1 MNLSTVSDKIVFSI
15 LKDIKIGHLELTS
28 YDGKNY
34 SFGNIKDSLHA
45 DIKIKNENF
54 TFNLIRS
61 GSVGLAESYMKDEF
75 ETNNLSNL
83 IEITA
88 RNIKQIHKF
97 SGLLDLSFIN
107 YLKSIFVKNTKN
119 RSKTNISKHYDLG
132 NEFFSLWLDKTL
144 TYSSAIFDEKNK
156 NLSDAQNNKYQ
167 KLIDL
172 IKPGVGDKVL
182 EIGCGWGGFLE
193 HASNQGYLVKGIT
206 ISPSQFKFAKERIE
220 NLEIVPDIELID
232 YRLLEGKF
240 DAVVSIE
247 MFEAVGSEYW
257 NSYFQKIQ
265 NVLKPNAKAV
275 IQTITMT
282 EDYFEGYDKWP
293 DFIQTY
299 IFPGGELASDQLFI
313 DEANKFDL
321 ENIKTTNFAKSYAKT
336 LETWYENFQIAWS
349 DIEKMG
355 FDAKFKRTWDM
366 YLAYCRGGFLNG
378 QLEVSQYLLKVK

>member
-1 MNLSTVSDKIVFSI
+1 MLTKFFKKWLEQRIVNLESGSLIITFPNKTMLQLGEGYEKADLVISSWKGIWLLFTRGS
-15 LKDIKIGHLELTS
+15 LGFTEGYIKNYWTTSNLIFLMEFLT
-28 YDGKNY
+28 KNY
-34 SFGNIKDSLHA
+34 SSISTIVDGKVLGRIFT
-45 DIKIKNENF
+45 KIQHRLNKNS
-54 TFNLIRS
+54 IS
-61 GSVGLAESYMKDEF
+61 GSKK
-75 ETNNLSNL
+75 N
-83 IEITA
+83 IEA
-88 RNIKQIHKF
+88 
-97 SGLLDLSFIN
+97 
-107 YLKSIFVKNTKN
+107 
-119 RSKTNISKHYDLG
+119 HYDLG
-132 NEFFSLWLDKTL
+132 NDFYSMWLDKTM
-144 TYSSAIFDEKNK
+144 TYSSGFYKEENETIEE
-156 NLSDAQNNKYQ
+156 AQKGKYQ
-167 KLIDL
+167 LILDTLDL
-172 IKPGVGDKVL
+172 PVGSSIL

-206 ISPSQFKFAKERIE
+206 ISPSQFKFAQDRIE

-299 IFPGGELASDQLFI
+299 IFPGGELASDKLFI
-313 DEANKFDL
+313 DKARKFDL

-349 DIEKMG
+349 DIEEMG

-378 QLEVSQYLLKVK
+378 QLEVS

>member
-1 MNLSTVSDKIVFSI
+1 MLTKFFKKWLEKRIVNLESGSLTITFPNKTMLQLGEGSEKADLVISSWKGIWLLFTRGSLGFTEGYIKNYWSTSNLIF
-15 LKDIKIGHLELTS
+15 LMEFLT
-28 YDGKNY
+28 KNY
-34 SFGNIKDSLHA
+34 SSISTIVDGKVLGRIFT
-45 DIKIKNENF
+45 KIRHRLNRNS
-54 TFNLIRS
+54 IS
-61 GSVGLAESYMKDEF
+61 GSKK
-75 ETNNLSNL
+75 N
-83 IEITA
+83 IEA
-88 RNIKQIHKF
+88 
-97 SGLLDLSFIN
+97 
-107 YLKSIFVKNTKN
+107 
-119 RSKTNISKHYDLG
+119 HYDLG
-132 NEFFSLWLDKTL
+132 NDFYSMWLDKTM
-144 TYSSAIFDEKNK
+144 TYSSGFYKGNNETIEE
-156 NLSDAQNNKYQ
+156 AQKAKYQ
-167 KLIDL
+167 LILDTLDL
-172 IKPGVGDKVL
+172 PIGSRIL

-193 HASNQGYLVKGIT
+193 HASKEGYLVKGIT
-206 ISPSQFKFAKERIE
+206 ISPSQFKFAKDRIE
-220 NLEIVPDIELID
+220 NLEAVPDIELID

-282 EDYFEGYDKWP
+282 KDYFEGYDKWP

-299 IFPGGELASDQLFI
+299 IFPGGELASDQLFV
-313 DEANKFDL
+313 DEARKFDL

-336 LETWYENFQIAWS
+336 LETWYENFQTAWS
-349 DIEKMG
+349 DIEEMG

>member
-1 MNLSTVSDKIVFSI
+1 MLTNFFKKWLEKKIVNLESGSLTITFPTKNI
-15 LKDIKIGHLELTS
+15 LQLGEGSEKADLVITSWKGIWLLFTRGSLGFTEGYIKNYWTTSNLIFLMEFLT
-28 YDGKNY
+28 KNY
-34 SFGNIKDSLHA
+34 SSISTVVDGKVLGRIFT
-45 DIKIKNENF
+45 KIQHRLNKNS
-54 TFNLIRS
+54 IS
-61 GSVGLAESYMKDEF
+61 GSKK
-75 ETNNLSNL
+75 N
-83 IEITA
+83 IEA
-88 RNIKQIHKF
+88 
-97 SGLLDLSFIN
+97 
-107 YLKSIFVKNTKN
+107 
-119 RSKTNISKHYDLG
+119 HYDLG
-132 NEFFSLWLDKTL
+132 NDFYSMWLDKTM
-144 TYSSAIFDEKNK
+144 TYSSGFYKDENETIEQ
-156 NLSDAQNNKYQ
+156 AQKAKYQ
-167 KLIDL
+167 LILDTLDL
-172 IKPGVGDKVL
+172 PVGSSIL

-193 HASNQGYLVKGIT
+193 HASSQGYLVKGIT
-206 ISPSQFKFAKERIE
+206 ISPSQFKFARDRIE

-299 IFPGGELASDQLFI
+299 IFPGGELASDKLFI
-313 DEANKFDL
+313 DEARKFDL

-336 LETWYENFQIAWS
+336 LETWYENFQTAWS
-349 DIEKMG
+349 DIEEMG

-378 QLEVSQYLLKVK
+378 QLEVSQYLLKIK

>member
-1 MNLSTVSDKIVFSI
+1 MLTNFFKKWLEKKIVNLESGSLVITFPN
-15 LKDIKIGHLELTS
+15 KTVLELGEGSEKADLVITS
-28 YDGKNY
+28 WRGIWLLFTRGSLGFTEGYIKNYWTTSNLVFLMEFLTKNY
-34 SFGNIKDSLHA
+34 SSISTIVDGKVLGRIFTKIRHRLNKNSIAGSKKNIQA
-45 DIKIKNENF
+45 
-54 TFNLIRS
+54 
-61 GSVGLAESYMKDEF
+61 
-75 ETNNLSNL
+75 
-83 IEITA
+83 
-88 RNIKQIHKF
+88 
-97 SGLLDLSFIN
+97 
-107 YLKSIFVKNTKN
+107 
-119 RSKTNISKHYDLG
+119 HYDLG
-132 NEFFSLWLDKTL
+132 NDFYSMWLDKTM
-144 TYSSAIFDEKNK
+144 TYSSGFYREKNETIEE
-156 NLSDAQNNKYQ
+156 AQKAKYQ
-167 KLIDL
+167 LILDTLDL
-172 IKPGVGDKVL
+172 PVGSSIL

-206 ISPSQFKFAKERIE
+206 ISPSQFKFARERIE

-299 IFPGGELASDQLFI
+299 IFPGGELASDKLFI

>member
-1 MNLSTVSDKIVFSI
+1 MLTNFFKKWLEKKIVNLESGSLVITFPN
-15 LKDIKIGHLELTS
+15 KTVLELGEGSEKADLVITS
-28 YDGKNY
+28 WRGIWLLFTRGSLGFTEGYIKNYWTTSNLVFLMEFLTKNY
-34 SFGNIKDSLHA
+34 SSISTIVDGKVLGRIFTKIRHRLNKNSIAGSKKNIQA
-45 DIKIKNENF
+45 
-54 TFNLIRS
+54 
-61 GSVGLAESYMKDEF
+61 
-75 ETNNLSNL
+75 
-83 IEITA
+83 
-88 RNIKQIHKF
+88 
-97 SGLLDLSFIN
+97 
-107 YLKSIFVKNTKN
+107 
-119 RSKTNISKHYDLG
+119 HYDLG
-132 NEFFSLWLDKTL
+132 NDFYSMWLDKTM
-144 TYSSAIFDEKNK
+144 TYSSGFYREKNETIEE
-156 NLSDAQNNKYQ
+156 AQKAKFQ
-167 KLIDL
+167 LILDTLDL
-172 IKPGVGDKVL
+172 PVGSSIL

-206 ISPSQFKFAKERIE
+206 ISPSQFKFARERIE

-299 IFPGGELASDQLFI
+299 IFPGGELASDRLFI

-336 LETWYENFQIAWS
+336 LETWYENFQIAWG

>member
-1 MNLSTVSDKIVFSI
+1 MLTNFFKKWLEKKIVNLKSGSLTITFPNKNI
-15 LKDIKIGHLELTS
+15 LQLGEGLEKADLVITSWKGIWLLFTRGSLGFTEGYIKNYWTTSNLIFLMEFLT
-28 YDGKNY
+28 KNY
-34 SFGNIKDSLHA
+34 SSISTVVDGKVLGRIFT
-45 DIKIKNENF
+45 KIQHRLNKNS
-54 TFNLIRS
+54 IS
-61 GSVGLAESYMKDEF
+61 GSKK
-75 ETNNLSNL
+75 N
-83 IEITA
+83 IEA
-88 RNIKQIHKF
+88 
-97 SGLLDLSFIN
+97 
-107 YLKSIFVKNTKN
+107 
-119 RSKTNISKHYDLG
+119 HYDLG
-132 NEFFSLWLDKTL
+132 NDFYSMWLDKTM
-144 TYSSAIFDEKNK
+144 TYSSGFYKDENETIEQ
-156 NLSDAQNNKYQ
+156 AQKAKYQ
-167 KLIDL
+167 LILDTLDL
-172 IKPGVGDKVL
+172 PVGSSIL

-193 HASNQGYLVKGIT
+193 HASSQGYLVKGIT
-206 ISPSQFKFAKERIE
+206 ISPSQFKFARDRIE

-299 IFPGGELASDQLFI
+299 IFPGGELASDKLFI
-313 DEANKFDL
+313 DEARKFDL

-336 LETWYENFQIAWS
+336 LETWYENFQTAWS
-349 DIEKMG
+349 DIEEMG

-378 QLEVSQYLLKVK
+378 QLEVSQYLLKIK

>member
-1 MNLSTVSDKIVFSI
+1 MLTNFFKKWLEKKIVNLESGSLTITFPNKNVLQLGEGSEKADLVI
-15 LKDIKIGHLELTS
+15 TSWKGIWLLFTRGSLGFTEGYIKNYWTTSNLIFLMEFLT
-28 YDGKNY
+28 KNY
-34 SFGNIKDSLHA
+34 SSISTIVDGKVLGRIFT
-45 DIKIKNENF
+45 KIQHRLNKNS
-54 TFNLIRS
+54 IS
-61 GSVGLAESYMKDEF
+61 GSKK
-75 ETNNLSNL
+75 N
-83 IEITA
+83 IEA
-88 RNIKQIHKF
+88 
-97 SGLLDLSFIN
+97 
-107 YLKSIFVKNTKN
+107 
-119 RSKTNISKHYDLG
+119 HYDLG
-132 NEFFSLWLDKTL
+132 NDFYSMWLDKTM
-144 TYSSAIFDEKNK
+144 TYSSGFYKEENETIEE
-156 NLSDAQNNKYQ
+156 AQKGKYQ
-167 KLIDL
+167 LILDTLDL
-172 IKPGVGDKVL
+172 PVGSSIL

-206 ISPSQFKFAKERIE
+206 ISPSQFKFAQDRIE

-247 MFEAVGSEYW
+247 MFEAVGSDYW

-299 IFPGGELASDQLFI
+299 IFPGGELASDKLFV
-313 DEANKFDL
+313 DEARKFDL

-336 LETWYENFQIAWS
+336 LKTWYENFQIAWS
-349 DIEKMG
+349 DIEEMG

-378 QLEVSQYLLKVK
+378 QLEVSQYLLKIK

>member
-1 MNLSTVSDKIVFSI
+1 MLTKFFKKWLEQRIVNLESGSLIITFPNKTMLQLGEGSEKADLVISSWKGIWLLFTRGS
-15 LKDIKIGHLELTS
+15 LGFTEGYIKNYWTTSNLIFLMEFLT
-28 YDGKNY
+28 KNY
-34 SFGNIKDSLHA
+34 SSISTIVDGKVLGRIFT
-45 DIKIKNENF
+45 KIQHRLNKNS
-54 TFNLIRS
+54 IS
-61 GSVGLAESYMKDEF
+61 GSKK
-75 ETNNLSNL
+75 N
-83 IEITA
+83 IEA
-88 RNIKQIHKF
+88 
-97 SGLLDLSFIN
+97 
-107 YLKSIFVKNTKN
+107 
-119 RSKTNISKHYDLG
+119 HYDLG
-132 NEFFSLWLDKTL
+132 NDFYSMWLDKTM
-144 TYSSAIFDEKNK
+144 TYSSGFFKEENETIEE
-156 NLSDAQNNKYQ
+156 AQKGKYQ
-167 KLIDL
+167 LILDTLDL
-172 IKPGVGDKVL
+172 PVGSSIL

-206 ISPSQFKFAKERIE
+206 ISPSQFKFAQDRIE

-299 IFPGGELASDQLFI
+299 IFPGGELASDKLFV
-313 DEANKFDL
+313 DEARKFDL

-349 DIEKMG
+349 DIEEMG

-378 QLEVSQYLLKVK
+378 QLEVSQYLLKIK

>member
-1 MNLSTVSDKIVFSI
+1 MLTNFFKKWLEKKIVNLESGSLTITFPNKNI
-15 LKDIKIGHLELTS
+15 LQLGEGSEKADLVITSWKGIWLLFTRGSLGFTEGYIKNYWTTSNLIFLMEFLT
-28 YDGKNY
+28 KNY
-34 SFGNIKDSLHA
+34 SSISTIVDGKVLGRIFT
-45 DIKIKNENF
+45 KIQHRLNKNS
-54 TFNLIRS
+54 IS
-61 GSVGLAESYMKDEF
+61 GSKK
-75 ETNNLSNL
+75 N
-83 IEITA
+83 IEA
-88 RNIKQIHKF
+88 
-97 SGLLDLSFIN
+97 
-107 YLKSIFVKNTKN
+107 
-119 RSKTNISKHYDLG
+119 HYDLG
-132 NEFFSLWLDKTL
+132 NDFYSMWLDKTM
-144 TYSSAIFDEKNK
+144 TYSSGFYKDENETIEQ
-156 NLSDAQNNKYQ
+156 AQKGKYQ
-167 KLIDL
+167 LILDTLDL
-172 IKPGVGDKVL
+172 PVGSRIL

-206 ISPSQFKFAKERIE
+206 ISPSQFKFAQDRIE
-220 NLEIVPDIELID
+220 KLEIVPDIELID

-265 NVLKPNAKAV
+265 NVLKPNAKAI

-299 IFPGGELASDQLFI
+299 IFPGGELASDKLFI
-313 DEANKFDL
+313 DEARKFDL

-378 QLEVSQYLLKVK
+378 QLEVSQYLLKTK